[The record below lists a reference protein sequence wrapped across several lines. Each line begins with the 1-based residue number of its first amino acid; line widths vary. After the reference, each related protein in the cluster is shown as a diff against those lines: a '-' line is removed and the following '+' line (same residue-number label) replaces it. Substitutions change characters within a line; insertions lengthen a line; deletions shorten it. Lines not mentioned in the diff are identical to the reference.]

1 MSRLSGSHAM
11 TKKRK
16 ISVSQET
23 FDDFLAD
30 HGMQSDGT
38 GYRCVDH
45 LDTIIVVYYAEN
57 EKTPINT
64 VTVVASLENTEQ
76 AAAIATVV
84 ALSLNPKY
92 LSLPTESPTGKKIF
106 RSLQDEIQTKMEHV
120 FVHGGSD
127 LSMSKEAMFMY
138 GLNNNKDMCLVMV
151 TPLTKD

>member
-1 MSRLSGSHAM
+1 M

-106 RSLQDEIQTKMEHV
+106 RCRTKYRQRWT
-120 FVHGGSD
+120 
-127 LSMSKEAMFMY
+127 MFLY
-138 GLNNNKDMCLVMV
+138 VAGLTSV
-151 TPLTKD
+151 